1 MPNIAVILAAA
12 GKSSRYKDEFY
23 KKPFAD
29 IEGKAV
35 WLHSADKFLNHP
47 DVKQLILVV
56 SANDRESVVDRF
68 GANIAILGIDVVD
81 GGESRSQSVLNGLK
95 AINPNIDIVVVHDAA
110 RPCIANQW
118 IDQVIDA
125 SIKTGAAILATPITS
140 TVKRVSDD
148 LKVLETVSRDQLW
161 LAQTPQAFQKNVLVD
176 AYQKY
181 SEQFKAKNIE
191 PTDEAQLLEI
201 CGHPVTVVS
210 GSPLNIKI
218 TTKSDLAR
226 AKSNIKLLPVS
237 GIAGH
242 IHPFADG
249 DMWR

>member
-12 GKSSRYKDEFY
+12 GKSSRYKDQYY

-56 SANDRESVVDRF
+56 SPDDRESVIDRF
-68 GANIAILGIDVVD
+68 GANIAILGIDVVN
-81 GGESRSQSVLNGLK
+81 GGSSRCQSVLNGLN
-95 AINPNIDIVVVHDAA
+95 AINPNIDLVVVHDAA

-176 AYQKY
+176 AYQNY
-181 SEQFKAKNIE
+181 SEQLKPNKIE

-226 AKSNIKLLPVS
+226 AKANIKLLPVS